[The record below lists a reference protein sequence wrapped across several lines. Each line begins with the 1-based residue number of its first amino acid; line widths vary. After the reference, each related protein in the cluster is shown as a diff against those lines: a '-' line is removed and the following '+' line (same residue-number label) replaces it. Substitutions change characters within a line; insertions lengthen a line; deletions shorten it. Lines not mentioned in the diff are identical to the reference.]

1 MEQIIAGLVARG
13 MPEHIAR
20 GFAMNFAD
28 ESGFNPTA
36 VGDNGNA
43 YGLAQWNGPRMAS
56 LNSFASQ
63 SGRAASDLNV
73 QLDFLMHEL
82 QGPEAGAWSKIAS
95 APDANSAAAAVLNY
109 FERPA
114 EVHRA
119 RREAAYL
126 GGQARAAGLP
136 STYAPQPTPAMP
148 WILTQPQADPMR
160 GLSPLERM
168 LAASGFAQDAKAAP
182 IANIW
187 AALQGKRGP
196 VTAQGQSGLG
206 GLLKMLGA

>member
-1 MEQIIAGLVARG
+1 MQEQIIAGLVARG

-28 ESGFNPTA
+28 ESAFNPTA

-43 YGLAQWNGPRMAS
+43 YGLAQWNGPRKAA
-56 LNSFASQ
+56 LEAYAVNT
-63 SGRAASDLNV
+63 GRSAADPNV
-73 QLDFLMHEL
+73 QLDYLMTEL
-82 QGPEAGAWSKIAS
+82 HGPEAGAWGKIAA
-95 APDANSAAAAVLNY
+95 APDANAAAAAVLNY

-114 EVHRA
+114 EAHRA
-119 RREAAYL
+119 RREADYL
-126 GGQARAAGLP
+126 GGTRSALP
-136 STYAPQPTPAMP
+136 SQYAPQPTPAG
-148 WILTQPQADPMR
+148 LLATPQADPMQ

>member
-1 MEQIIAGLVARG
+1 MQEQIIAGLVARG

-28 ESGFNPTA
+28 ESAFNPTA

-43 YGLAQWNGPRMAS
+43 YGLAQWNGPRKAA
-56 LNSFASQ
+56 LEAFAANT
-63 SGRAASDLNV
+63 GRSAADPNV
-73 QLDFLMHEL
+73 QLDYLMTEL
-82 QGPEAGAWSKIAS
+82 QGPEAGAWGKIAA

-114 EVHRA
+114 EAHRA
-119 RREAAYL
+119 RREADYL
-126 GGQARAAGLP
+126 GGTRSALP
-136 STYAPQPTPAMP
+136 STYAPQQTPAGL
-148 WILTQPQADPMR
+148 LTTPMAQPDPMQ

-168 LAASGFAQDAKAAP
+168 LAAGGFAQDAKAAP

-187 AALQGKRGP
+187 NALSGKRGP
-196 VTAQGQSGLG
+196 VTAQGQSGLS